1 MPGAARAL
9 DTVTAQD
16 THIVLVP
23 SPSGTTPTPQVLP
36 FTGRLTRSLS
46 PDVTVDGRALA
57 VVGSVAVNGPAHV
70 PIGGTFQKP
79 PSNQGTVQL
88 GSTSVLANGKAV
100 ARIGDPVITCN
111 DPVDAPVG
119 RISTGSTTV
128 EVG

>member
-1 MPGAARAL
+1 MPGAARAD
-9 DTVTAQD
+9 DTVSGQD

-36 FTGRLTRSLS
+36 FNGRLARSLS
-46 PDVTVDGRALA
+46 PDVTVDGRAVA
-57 VVGSVAVNGPAHV
+57 VVGSVAVNQPAHI

-88 GSTSVLANGKAV
+88 GSMSVFANGKAV

-119 RISTGSTTV
+119 RIASGSLGV